1 MKKEEKIKKKG
12 KGKRM
17 EKKKEE
23 GAKSQRFFFNL
34 YNTILEKGKVA
45 IRQNEK
51 IGHFELF
58 QDHSKRTVEVDVS
71 LKVFSVMINIL

>member
-1 MKKEEKIKKKG
+1 M
-12 KGKRM
+12 
-17 EKKKEE
+17 
-23 GAKSQRFFFNL
+23 
-34 YNTILEKGKVA
+34 ILEKGKVA

>member
-1 MKKEEKIKKKG
+1 
-12 KGKRM
+12 M

-34 YNTILEKGKVA
+34 YNMILEKGKVA

>member
-12 KGKRM
+12 EGK
-17 EKKKEE
+17 KDGKKERRRGE
-23 GAKSQRFFFNL
+23 KSKIFFNL
-34 YNTILEKGKVA
+34 YNMILEKGKVA